1 MVLVHYAPS
10 AINLSETHRQS
21 KFQLLPLAFRVYVY
35 ALPCGR
41 GEGHVRS
48 GSSKRVYQ
56 SSASAAGAGK
66 QQGNDEASALVSA
79 PALAR
84 ALVGLCFLELIR
96 LFHCY
101 EFHD

>member
-10 AINLSETHRQS
+10 AINLSETHCQS

-48 GSSKRVYQ
+48 GSSKRGVVNRQ
-56 SSASAAGAGK
+56 QAQRA
-66 QQGNDEASALVSA
+66 QGNSRETTRRVL
-79 PALAR
+79 
-84 ALVGLCFLELIR
+84 
-96 LFHCY
+96 
-101 EFHD
+101 